1 MKWILNRF
9 FGLGI
14 CIAATAFISSCG
26 STESVEN
33 KSISV
38 EVTASGPLF
47 EGSNTAT
54 GTYEVNLS
62 ELTGIPNFE
71 ASNLGDVSI
80 VSAALKTSNDLNAVG
95 VSQIGLSLTSKNAD
109 MQQIA
114 FADEEQIIGN
124 QATFKLAAD
133 LKDLAK
139 YFQDDKLTIVTDM
152 ILQDDIEDD
161 FSGTVSI
168 TLNLEIKK

>member
-1 MKWILNRF
+1 MKRILNSF
-9 FGLGI
+9 FGLGL
-14 CIAATAFISSCG
+14 CLASTAFLSSCG
-26 STESVEN
+26 STESIEN

-38 EVTASGPLF
+38 EVIASGPLF

-62 ELTGIPNFE
+62 ELTGIPDFDV
-71 ASNLGDVSI
+71 SNLKNVTI
-80 VSAALKTSNDLNAVG
+80 ESAALKTSSDLITAG
-95 VSQIGLSLTSKNAD
+95 ISQIGLSLTSKNAD
-109 MQQIA
+109 MQQVA
-114 FADEEQIIGN
+114 FANEEQIIGN
-124 QATFKLAAD
+124 QATFKLATE

-152 ILQDDIEDD
+152 ILQDDVEED
-161 FSGTVSI
+161 FTGTILI